1 MVKKRVWLS
10 HIHISDFQ
18 VEIDD
23 TEETNRQL
31 KACHGEALRI
41 HILGLE
47 YGRMIKGLHGLE
59 IIKEAEPR
67 IIRREQ
73 DIYHPQAN
81 NVDNRFFNKVKK
93 WLRLQS
99 WYKVKN

>member
-1 MVKKRVWLS
+1 MKKRVWLS

-23 TEETNRQL
+23 TEENKRQL
-31 KACHGEALRI
+31 KACYGGSLRL
-41 HILGLE
+41 HTLGLE

-67 IIRREQ
+67 TIRYER